1 MTLIRKI
8 KGFCSKTGLK
18 RIPITVH
25 FTSDNLGE
33 TLSIG
38 SEEPGPQYTVKYS
51 DIEQIVARERAKG
64 YTDGH
69 AIIDEG
75 WGSDA

>member
-8 KGFCSKTGLK
+8 KGFSSKSGLK
-18 RIPITVH
+18 RIPVLVH

-33 TLSIG
+33 TLSLEADGHQI
-38 SEEPGPQYTVKYS
+38 TVKFK
-51 DIEQIVARERAKG
+51 DIENIVERERAKG

-69 AIIDEG
+69 FITSEVD
-75 WGSDA
+75 DA